1 MLRITRLQCGSSVWS
16 VSKCIMEEISGSG
29 MEKVDG
35 STNERF
41 QVGSVIYLKMRGVG
55 FKCVISIHV

>member
-1 MLRITRLQCGSSVWS
+1 
-16 VSKCIMEEISGSG
+16 